1 MSKPKSVAVNRPDGS
16 NNAHDIDDNPFPN
29 APLSGSKKVKNAN
42 HVSHRNPQG

>member
-1 MSKPKSVAVNRPDGS
+1 MSKPKSVAVNQPGQQ

-42 HVSHRNPQG
+42 HVRHNNPQG